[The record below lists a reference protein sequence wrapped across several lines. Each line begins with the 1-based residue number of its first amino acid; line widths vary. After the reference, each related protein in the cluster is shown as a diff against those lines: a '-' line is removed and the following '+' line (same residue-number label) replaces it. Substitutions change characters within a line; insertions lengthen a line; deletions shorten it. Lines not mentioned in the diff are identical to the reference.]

1 MVRLQSDAPGTAYW
15 PDGPPCNLGA
25 AYDTGRLNAR
35 RTQHS
40 LAVQPVD
47 GESRDLHIGA

>member
-25 AYDTGRLNAR
+25 AYAAGGLNGS
-35 RTQHS
+35 RTPHS

-47 GESRDLHIGA
+47 GESRGLHIGA